1 MYKFKATFRN
11 MDGAITEQ
19 EIILHDANID
29 SLTSAYLKAVMVS
42 RKHMYRK
49 GQLIKLEWVN

>member
-11 MDGAITEQ
+11 MDG
-19 EIILHDANID
+19 EIIEEEILLHDADID
-29 SLTSAYLKAVMVS
+29 SLISAYLKAVMVS

-49 GQLIKLEWVN
+49 GLLIKLEWVN